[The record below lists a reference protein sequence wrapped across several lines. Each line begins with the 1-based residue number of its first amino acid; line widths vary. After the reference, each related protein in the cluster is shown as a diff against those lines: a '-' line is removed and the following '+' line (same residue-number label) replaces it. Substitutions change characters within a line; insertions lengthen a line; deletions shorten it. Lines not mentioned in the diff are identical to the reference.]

1 MGKMQEGRLITKY
14 VCFNDVYNSSSR
26 KLKMKDQK
34 EIIDILTTISILIY
48 IALFAV
54 ITIMASPN
62 TTVDIITGVFFQILA
77 FVAFVLYPRKDSNE
91 RQK

>member
-34 EIIDILTTISILIY
+34 EIIDILTMISILIY
-48 IALFAV
+48 ITFSAV
-54 ITIMASPN
+54 ITIMISPN
-62 TTVDIITGVFFQILA
+62 TTTDIIAGISFQILA
-77 FVAFVLYPRKDSNE
+77 FVAFVL
-91 RQK
+91 